1 MGRKRRRSNVR
12 WDLIGL
18 GVLGICTTGV
28 VSAAVLQGPEPVP
41 VNAAP
46 LPPVVQAEAPKPA
59 PAEPLT
65 AEQIQAL
72 IASGETVTISV
83 LGDSTGDEDD
93 EWVSLWADHLSE
105 AHTVRYFLWNDATQ
119 SYPTEPRVK
128 GGGPML
134 TIWNGS
140 RAGSTPK
147 YAADRYGMIQPQ
159 KPSVIV
165 YNYGHNNKDASAVEE
180 LKALSAKVA
189 ARYGTTPS
197 VITLQNPAQ
206 GTRAAQTEN
215 SVNQLRAYAAE
226 TGTSVI
232 DAFGAMSSLPVT
244 EVLKDEVHP
253 NPQGSRVWADTV
265 IATLG

>member
-18 GVLGICTTGV
+18 GVLSICTAGI
-28 VSAAVLQGPEPVP
+28 VSAAILQGPEPAP

-46 LPPVVQAEAPKPA
+46 IAPVVQTEAPAKA
-59 PAEPLT
+59 PAAPLT
-65 AEQIQAL
+65 AEQIRAL
-72 IASGETVTISV
+72 IASGEPVTISV
-83 LGDSTGDEDD
+83 LGDSTGDAED
-93 EWVSLWADHLSE
+93 EWVSLWADHLAV
-105 AHTVRYFLWNDATQ
+105 AHTVRYFLWNDTTQ

-128 GGGPML
+128 GNGPML

-147 YAADRYGMIQPQ
+147 YAADRYGVIQPQ
-159 KPSVIV
+159 KPGIII
-165 YNYGHNNKDASAVEE
+165 YNYGHNNKDAGAVDE

-206 GTRAAQTEN
+206 GTRTAQTEN
-215 SVNQLRAYAAE
+215 SVNVLRAYAA
-226 TGTSVI
+226 GSGLPVI
-232 DAFGAMSSLPVT
+232 DVYTAMTDLPPRDI
-244 EVLKDEVHP
+244 LKDEVHP
-253 NPQGSRVWADTV
+253 NPQGSQVWADTV